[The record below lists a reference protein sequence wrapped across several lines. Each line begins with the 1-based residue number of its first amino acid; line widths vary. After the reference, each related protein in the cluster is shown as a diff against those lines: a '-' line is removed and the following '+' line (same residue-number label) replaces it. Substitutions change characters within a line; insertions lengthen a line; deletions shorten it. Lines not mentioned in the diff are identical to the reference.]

1 MDNNPATTT
10 IAASD
15 VALYQMHGDGT
26 IWTYTGPPISG
37 WQVLDNNPRARAV
50 AAGPGLYQLHGM
62 APSGSTRV
70 HP

>member
-26 IWTYTGPPISG
+26 IWTYTGSAAST
-37 WQVLDNNPRARAV
+37 PRRIGLRCTGCT
-50 AAGPGLYQLHGM
+50 GPKFPNFLADRPLVRW
-62 APSGSTRV
+62 AS
-70 HP
+70 